1 MVKIF
6 TGDEK
11 FIADVQ
17 ELIKLVEQSPSI
29 GEPAGDEL
37 ISAGFDLFGQNSYG
51 YMFVECAQ
59 GNQQTIDGVP
69 GIMSVAIA
77 RTKESGI
84 AGWVFTLLWD
94 ACGRLQQLGDEESDA
109 VTELIDHVD
118 NTCRMG
124 AHLLLRY
131 SQDDDQLWFPA
142 MQLLSGE
149 YLEFLDMMLPNMG
162 VTFDQQ
168 TVDKLT
174 KIADERRFERI
185 SKNSGLANGERVSTD
200 DAPEQPANSSES
212 LKQNWDALQS
222 GENEISIPEDV
233 PMHRETVQYAF
244 TLAQVI
250 RAYQFRAKQKFG
262 VSDEETGIIP
272 APVFPWDGK
281 DFVHAKAVGV
291 AGSRTNVPMVEAS
304 LEEGGNEAD
313 FGTGIQNL
321 LTMQKVAMGGGILS
335 IPHLTM
341 QNFERTGTENMQS
354 WEPEERFEWYKTY
367 QKLAADMALLVL
379 TNLLDKQFACDLA
392 RALIT
397 GSNKEYAQL
406 VLPLYE
412 TA

>member
-174 KIADERRFERI
+174 TREIGRASCR
-185 SKNSGLANGERVSTD
+185 ERV
-200 DAPEQPANSSES
+200 
-212 LKQNWDALQS
+212 
-222 GENEISIPEDV
+222 
-233 PMHRETVQYAF
+233 
-244 TLAQVI
+244 
-250 RAYQFRAKQKFG
+250 
-262 VSDEETGIIP
+262 
-272 APVFPWDGK
+272 
-281 DFVHAKAVGV
+281 
-291 AGSRTNVPMVEAS
+291 
-304 LEEGGNEAD
+304 
-313 FGTGIQNL
+313 
-321 LTMQKVAMGGGILS
+321 
-335 IPHLTM
+335 
-341 QNFERTGTENMQS
+341 
-354 WEPEERFEWYKTY
+354 
-367 QKLAADMALLVL
+367 
-379 TNLLDKQFACDLA
+379 
-392 RALIT
+392 
-397 GSNKEYAQL
+397 
-406 VLPLYE
+406 
-412 TA
+412 